1 MWLFPMFNVMMQRL
15 QVVQW
20 NLYNFGNFIASIIN
34 FKLLPKTKI
43 YYALAVFGFQSL
55 TRLINHSFQILWA
68 GFKQENLECF
78 KSANWTLEWISNN
91 YQTLTL
97 MLNNVFLDCF
107 QTLPKAQRTQ
117 GSYLIF
123 VIFFTQAKF
132 LENKIYTEI
141 YTVNCQFTQ

>member
-1 MWLFPMFNVMMQRL
+1 MPVYFISISNLSWLFPMLNVMMQRL

-34 FKLLPKTKI
+34 FKLSPKTKI

-97 MLNNVFLDCF
+97 MLNNAFLDCF
-107 QTLPKAQRTQ
+107 QKEYGMER
-117 GSYLIF
+117 
-123 VIFFTQAKF
+123 
-132 LENKIYTEI
+132 
-141 YTVNCQFTQ
+141 CQ